1 MTNTDLNDEFMDILE
16 KNMPILLKISKAYT
30 NLRQDRE
37 DLIAEIILQMWKS
50 YNSFRKD
57 SKVSTWV
64 YRVALN
70 TSMNYKRKQKTNPLA
85 SLLNETGDKDV
96 FSWLII
102 EQEDSSEIDLLYRSI
117 DDLNTIDKAIILLY
131 LDKNSHE
138 EISEITGI
146 SKTNVGTRI
155 GRIKDKLKKI
165 ITSNN

>member
-1 MTNTDLNDEFMDILE
+1 
-16 KNMPILLKISKAYT
+16 MPILLKISKAYT

>member
-117 DDLNTIDKAIILLY
+117 DELNTIDKAIILLY

>member
-165 ITSNN
+165 ITSNK

>member
-16 KNMPILLKISKAYT
+16 KNMSILLKISKAYT

-85 SLLNETGDKDV
+85 SLLNETGDKDI

>member
-85 SLLNETGDKDV
+85 SLLNETGDKDI

-155 GRIKDKLKKI
+155 GRIKDKLKK
-165 ITSNN
+165 